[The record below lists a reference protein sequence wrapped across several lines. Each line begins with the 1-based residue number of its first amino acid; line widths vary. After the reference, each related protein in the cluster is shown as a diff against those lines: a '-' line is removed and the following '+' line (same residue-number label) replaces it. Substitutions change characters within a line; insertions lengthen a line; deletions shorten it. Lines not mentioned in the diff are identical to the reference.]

1 MIETDRGG
9 FPFEVDDLDADTLF
23 ALLED
28 AEAQSRAAERRKL
41 NYAYQWCVLH
51 PARTDTGEPTAVA
64 TWAEAGEVDVLDCDE
79 TLGGEGA
86 PLVAAF
92 AAESFAA
99 GLHTST
105 RAGMQ
110 LMADALNLRHR
121 LPRIDARV
129 QALEV
134 PAWRARRIAQATATL
149 SKQACAVVDAHLVD
163 RADVCGVVAI
173 DRAIAEARAAA
184 EPDALAAAEDEDK
197 ATWRVQLTH
206 GAADGGFGRWAGTSW
221 LDVVGDTLDLTRFH
235 DVVCEIAAELGAAG
249 DADPFEARKAK
260 ALGVIADR
268 ATGTPD
274 QARTNPKIRLY
285 LHLDAADLD
294 PTDTPETTLGHAE
307 RLGPVTLTRIRH
319 WLATNHATI
328 QPVLHTAT
336 DVAVDRHDPPAWMRD
351 LVVLRDQH
359 CVFPWCTRDARSCDL
374 DHINP
379 YDDNGPPGQ
388 THPDNLAALCRRHH
402 RCKTSGRWRYRR
414 CLDNTYL
421 WTAPTGQTY
430 TVTTDGT
437 YANR

>member
-9 FPFEVDDLDADTLF
+9 FPFDVDDLDADTLH

-51 PARTDTGEPTAVA
+51 PAKHPDEAA
-64 TWAEAGEVDVLDCDE
+64 MWMEAGDRDVLDCDE
-79 TLGGEGA
+79 TIGAEGT

-92 AAESFAA
+92 AAEELAA
-99 GLHTST
+99 GLRMST
-105 RAGMQ
+105 RAGLQ

-121 LPRIDARV
+121 LPRIEARV

-134 PAWRARRIAQATATL
+134 PVWRARRIAQATTSL
-149 SKQACAVVDAHLVD
+149 SQKACAIVDAHLVD
-163 RADVCGVVAI
+163 RAETCGVVAI

-184 EPDALAAAEDEDK
+184 EPEALAAAEDRDR
-197 ATWRVQLTH
+197 AHWRVRLTH
-206 GAADGGFGRWAGTSW
+206 GDPAGGLGGWAGTSW
-221 LDVVGDTLDLTRFH
+221 LDAAGDTADLTRFH
-235 DVVCEIAAELGAAG
+235 DVVCAVAAELGASG
-249 DADPFEARKAK
+249 DTDPLDVRKAK

-268 ATGTPD
+268 ATGTD
-274 QARTNPKIRLY
+274 AARTHAKIRLY
-285 LHLDAADLD
+285 LHLDAGDLD
-294 PTDTPETTLGHAE
+294 PTDTPATTLGYAE
-307 RLGPVTLTRIRH
+307 RLGPVTLAKIRQ
-319 WLATNHATI
+319 WLGAHSATI
-328 QPVLHTAT
+328 QPVLHLAA

-351 LVVLRDQH
+351 LVILRDQH

-374 DHINP
+374 DHIDP
-379 YDDNGPPGQ
+379 YDDAGPPGQ

-414 CLDNTYL
+414 SRDGSYL

-430 TVTTDGT
+430 TVTPSCT
-437 YANR
+437 YANH